1 MPRVRL
7 GDRHVESIQRGRH
20 VVGIDLS
27 LRAAAACAIPFPWDH
42 DLGKVRTV
50 KAGYALGVGASPR
63 ERLERFAQIAHDLSV
78 FCLNVKA
85 VRIGIEAYA
94 YSASSAHQHQT
105 FECGGIVKHEILQLL
120 DLEVHEVTAS
130 TARKTLLGHVPRL
143 GAGKTKPWVVRN
155 VRRLGGPTLDW
166 TDDECDAFVVSNR
179 ILADAGGVALSF
191 DGE

>member
-1 MPRVRL
+1 
-7 GDRHVESIQRGRH
+7 
-20 VVGIDLS
+20 
-27 LRAAAACAIPFPWDH
+27 
-42 DLGKVRTV
+42 V